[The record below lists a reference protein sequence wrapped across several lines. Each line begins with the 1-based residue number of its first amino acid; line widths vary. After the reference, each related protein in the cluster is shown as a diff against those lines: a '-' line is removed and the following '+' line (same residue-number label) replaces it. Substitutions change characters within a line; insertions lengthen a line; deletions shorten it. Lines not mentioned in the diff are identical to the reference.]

1 MRTRRNRGRAHGSP
15 DLALWLAA
23 LAVVAGCAPAS
34 AQVQR
39 DFLLHGS
46 TFRYDDSAVKEDG
59 RSAGIYASLG
69 TDWKHLFEVG
79 GSLTRIDYRDGSTLE
94 QTELTAAYSRFGARA
109 AGRMGVHLLGST
121 DPLTDGGLVLFGG
134 ANAYSYGEWSAGAE
148 AAMSRYGGYD
158 GGLTVLQLAP
168 SAGLSFSAAQGA
180 RTFGATVRGYAIRV
194 GRDVGLGDRDFLSGE
209 LATSM
214 RLGRVTLSTVGWAGE
229 QAFAVR
235 NGGFLVFNVA
245 EVHTGGLGAGVRLV
259 LTPAS
264 AISAGVYSERLRN
277 SDLVS
282 EAEVRTFA
290 ASLGFTF

>member
-1 MRTRRNRGRAHGSP
+1 MRRRNRGRPHAW
-15 DLALWLAA
+15 AAMAVWLAA
-23 LAVVAGCAPAS
+23 LTVVAGSAPAS
-34 AQVQR
+34 GQVQR
-39 DFLLHGS
+39 DVLVHGS
-46 TFRYDDSAVKEDG
+46 TFRYEDSAVKEAG
-59 RSAGIYASLG
+59 RSAGIYTSLG
-69 TDWKHLFEVG
+69 RDWKHLFEVG
-79 GSLTRIDYRDGSTLE
+79 GSLTRIDYTDGSTLE

-148 AAMSRYGGYD
+148 AAMSRYGDYD

-168 SAGLSFSAAQGA
+168 SAGLSFSDGPGT
-180 RTFGATVRGYAIRV
+180 RTLGATVRGYAIRV
-194 GRDVGLGDRDFLSGE
+194 GSDVGLGDRDFLSGE
-209 LATSM
+209 LAASA
-214 RLGRVTLSTVGWAGE
+214 RLGRVTLSAVGWAGE

-264 AISAGVYSERLRN
+264 AISVGVYSERLRN
-277 SDLVS
+277 SDLVT
-282 EAEVRTFA
+282 EADVRTVA